1 LDYKLNKSERIKPYV
16 KKEFILYLLLLIL
29 LEMRIGFDAKRAFYN
44 NTGLGNYSRD
54 SIRILSLLY
63 PDNYYFLYTPKEKKN
78 KRLSFL
84 KNRETTFVRTPFSFV
99 GNLLKKYWRTSDIVK
114 DLQQDE
120 IDIFHGLSQEL
131 PLEIERTNIKCVVT
145 IHDLIFIRYP
155 HLFSSI
161 DRKIYHKKFQSACKR
176 ADKIIAI
183 SQQTKNDIIEFF
195 GTDESKIE
203 IVYQGCNKV
212 FQSKISEEKIEI
224 VCKKYNLPEKFLLNV
239 GTIEE
244 RKNLLTILK
253 SIKELPEHHLVVVG
267 NGKGYK
273 TKCLQYIKKHNLQG
287 RVSFLSGL
295 ELEEMAAVYQK
306 SEIMIYPS
314 VFEGFG
320 IPILESLFCKT
331 PVITSK
337 GGCFSETGGK
347 HSIYINPLSVSEM
360 TSAITKIESD
370 TNLRNT
376 MVEEGYNYAQNF
388 TDKKVAQNLINIYED
403 LLNAI

>member
-1 LDYKLNKSERIKPYV
+1 MDYKLNKSERIKPYV

-63 PDNYYFLYTPKEKKN
+63 PENDYFLYTPKAKEN
-78 KRLSFL
+78 KQISFL
-84 KNRETTFVRTPFSFV
+84 KNKENILVRTPSSFV
-99 GNLLKKYWRTSDIVK
+99 GNLFKKYWRNKNIIK
-114 DLQQDE
+114 DLVHDE
-120 IDIFHGLSQEL
+120 IDIYHGLSHEI
-131 PLEIERTNIKCVVT
+131 PLGIETTNIKSVVT

-176 ADKIIAI
+176 ANKIIAI
-183 SQQTKNDIIEFF
+183 SHQTKNDIIEFF
-195 GTDESKIE
+195 GTDENKIE
-203 IVYQGCNKV
+203 VVYQGCNNV
-212 FQSKISEEKIEI
+212 FQSKISKKRIEEI
-224 VCKKYNLPEKFLLNV
+224 CKKYNLPEKFILNV

-253 SIKELPEHHLVVVG
+253 SIKELPKQHLVVI
-267 NGKGYK
+267 GKGKEYK
-273 TKCLQYIKKHNLQG
+273 NKCLQYIREHNLQE
-287 RVSFLSGL
+287 RVSFLSGI
-295 ELEEMAAVYQK
+295 ELEEIAAIYQK

-320 IPILESLFCKT
+320 IPILEALFSKT
-331 PVITSK
+331 PVITSQ
-337 GGCFSETGGK
+337 GGCFSETGGE

-360 TSAITKIESD
+360 TSAITKITTD

-376 MVEEGYNYAQNF
+376 MIEKGYNYAQNF
-388 TDKKVAQNLINIYED
+388 TDKKVAENLQKIYTS
-403 LLNAI
+403 L

>member
-44 NTGLGNYSRD
+44 STGLGNYSRD

-63 PDNYYFLYTPKEKKN
+63 PENDYFLYTPKAKEN
-78 KRLSFL
+78 KQISFL
-84 KNRETTFVRTPFSFV
+84 KNKKNILVRTPSSFV
-99 GNLLKKYWRTSDIVK
+99 GNLFKKYWRNKNIIK
-114 DLQQDE
+114 DLVQDE
-120 IDIFHGLSQEL
+120 IDIYHGLSHEI
-131 PLEIERTNIKCVVT
+131 PLGIEKTNIKSVVT

-176 ADKIIAI
+176 ANKIIAI
-183 SQQTKNDIIEFF
+183 SHQTKNDIIEFF
-195 GTDESKIE
+195 GTDENKIE
-203 IVYQGCNKV
+203 VVYQGCNNV
-212 FQSKISEEKIEI
+212 FQSKISKKRIEEI
-224 VCKKYNLPEKFLLNV
+224 CKKYNLPEKFILNI

-253 SIKELPEHHLVVVG
+253 SIKELPKQHLVVIG
-267 NGKGYK
+267 NGKEYK
-273 TKCLQYIKKHNLQG
+273 NKCLQYIIEHNLQK
-287 RVSFLSGL
+287 RVSFLSGI
-295 ELEEMAAVYQK
+295 ELEEIAAIYQK

-320 IPILESLFCKT
+320 IPILEALFSKT
-331 PVITSK
+331 PVITSQ
-337 GGCFSETGGK
+337 GGCFSETGGE
-347 HSIYINPLSVSEM
+347 HSIYINPLSVSEI
-360 TSAITKIESD
+360 TSAITKITTD

-376 MVEEGYNYAQNF
+376 MIEKGYNYAQNF
-388 TDKKVAQNLINIYED
+388 TDKKVAENLQKIYTS
-403 LLNAI
+403 L